1 MHTFVCVIKLFLGS
15 EDLVKTNSH
24 PGDPYSLIVEVSS
37 KLRYNWQFCFRYFL
51 IYYLIHLIFSL
62 NWKTKDVSTDDS
74 GFYTCTAGNIL
85 GETASFKLFMKDFVE
100 FCVILMMHS
109 SQLWTLH
116 FVAKVTLLTVKTNL
130 TTLLIRRA
138 EPTLRSRGLQKNWSK
153 VKCFSSS
160 PCSLWYLDML
170 SKLPPCDMLCMV
182 CVIWAIEHACIC
194 SNFWRTARFI
204 QWHRVWLKCH
214 TYHVNEMK
222 CSKRCRCNIF
232 FVCF

>member
-1 MHTFVCVIKLFLGS
+1 MIPDSTHAPQAIFL
-15 EDLVKTNSH
+15 ERRQ
-24 PGDPYSLIVEVSS
+24 VSS
-37 KLRYNWQFCFRYFL
+37 FL
-51 IYYLIHLIFSL
+51 WNIFWNL
-62 NWKTKDVSTDDS
+62 CNLYDALKSTMS
-74 GFYTCTAGNIL
+74 SAL
-85 GETASFKLFMKDFVE
+85 G
-100 FCVILMMHS
+100 
-109 SQLWTLH
+109 
-116 FVAKVTLLTVKTNL
+116 AKVSLLTAKTNL
-130 TTLLIRRA
+130 TTLLLRRA

-153 VKCFSSS
+153 VKCFPSS